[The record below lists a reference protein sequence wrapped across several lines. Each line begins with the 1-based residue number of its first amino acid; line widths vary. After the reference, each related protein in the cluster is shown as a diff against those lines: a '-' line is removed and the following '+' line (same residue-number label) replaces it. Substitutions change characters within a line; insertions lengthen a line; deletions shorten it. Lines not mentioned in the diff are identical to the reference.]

1 MVLLLACLATLFIII
16 SFTSNTSLISLN
28 SFFGYILTQFQF
40 VLQNPVIF
48 GLVFFLLW
56 FFVLPKK
63 MPEHSSFLRRLW
75 GGLTRALQ
83 FLILGLLVA
92 YVALFVIAFVHLNI
106 LAILLDIKPE
116 IVGVNTNMDAIVKEL
131 KNDYSPPNIITSDT
145 DQYNELLTVA
155 GVTTNSDSFYG
166 SKILSSIPYFFIIPT
181 KKPDAS
187 VLSIGNTI
195 IITHINREDLEVLSP
210 LIGDLFV
217 QKYFWGRTIKSY
229 PNISVQDEKSYKQFR
244 QEDSKKKSVLITN
257 DIQKIQDAISSLSA
271 SIQHDND
278 TIALNQEIIKQIY
291 AQENKRYS
299 TCMSAGEFRAGAFYH
314 TNSQD
319 DCKKQTLTLENS
331 AVDASQTVDIW
342 KKKLQNDTNQLEN
355 YKYYDSFFQSQIKL
369 IQALNANVPHELG
382 IFIPPNSINMVINS
396 TNSQTLADY
405 LETVTHEYLHYAS
418 YNPKK
423 SFQDTFFEEGLT
435 EYFARNIIRDE
446 LHMNTNLGYPV
457 QVKIITQM
465 TKVIPEIELADIYFT
480 KDEDKLETTL
490 DRVYGDE
497 FYEHNK
503 VLFETLQYSSDPKQ
517 TLKLAN
523 EIMKKIGG
531 APLKEN
537 DLYSDTSN
545 L

>member
-1 MVLLLACLATLFIII
+1 
-16 SFTSNTSLISLN
+16 
-28 SFFGYILTQFQF
+28 
-40 VLQNPVIF
+40 
-48 GLVFFLLW
+48 
-56 FFVLPKK
+56 